1 MQIIRLFLL
10 LNICMIL
17 GLTAQNHT
25 KSEYHLLIGTYNNE
39 ENTNGIHVYKFDA
52 ENGEFKVSQPVT
64 KLANASYL
72 AISKDRK
79 NVYAV
84 SGGKVNSFAF
94 NSVSGMLKYLNSVPS
109 QGSCYVAVDSNK
121 KVVFAGNY
129 GGGNV
134 LSIHL
139 NADGSFAKE
148 KVQTIQHTG
157 SSINKERQES
167 PHVHSTMLSLDEK
180 YLMVPDLGTDR
191 VYQYKIDT
199 NQEEVLSPVDEPF
212 LSVKPG
218 GGPRHLAFHPNQ
230 KYAYLVLE
238 LTGSVMALDY
248 NNGKLKAKQ
257 TISMVKPDFKGRLS
271 GADIHVSPDGKF
283 LYASNRGDANEIAIF
298 SINKKGKL
306 KSVGQQSV
314 LGKTPRNFV
323 IDPTGK
329 FLLAAN
335 QDTNDIII
343 FNRDKNNGL
352 LAPTG
357 KKIEVDKPVCL
368 KFVEIGAKGTTSSQ
382 LNDKKM
388 IEEAIERFTIA
399 MVQPDSTILA
409 NLASDDLE
417 YVHSSGTV
425 RDKQG
430 FVDEFVKRWTNFTKA
445 EVTNQTI
452 KISGNNAIV
461 RHRLLADMNN
471 PDYPPKV
478 DIIILMVWRKEAGK
492 WKMLARQA
500 AKIPE

>member
-1 MQIIRLFLL
+1 MQKIKLFLL
-10 LNICMIL
+10 LNICIIL
-17 GLTAQNHT
+17 GLTAQTYT
-25 KSEYHLLIGTYNNE
+25 KSEYHLLIGTYDNE
-39 ENTNGIHVYKFDA
+39 ENNNGIHVYEFDTQ
-52 ENGEFKVSQPVT
+52 NGEFKIKQPIT
-64 KLANASYL
+64 RLANASYL
-72 AISKDRK
+72 AISQDKK
-79 NVYAV
+79 NVYAINGGNV
-84 SGGKVNSFAF
+84 NAFEFNAFSGELNF
-94 NSVSGMLKYLNSVPS
+94 LNSVAS

-139 NADGSFAKE
+139 NADGSFIKE
-148 KVQTIQHTG
+148 RVQTIQHIG
-157 SSINKERQES
+157 SSINTDRQES
-167 PHVHSTMLSLDEK
+167 PHVHSTMLSQDER
-180 YLMVPDLGTDR
+180 YLLVPDLGTDK
-191 VYQYKIDT
+191 VYQYSFDANKP
-199 NQEEVLSPVDEPF
+199 EALSPVDEPF
-212 LSVKPG
+212 LKVERG
-218 GGPRHLAFHPNQ
+218 GGPRHLAFHPNG

-248 NNGKLKAKQ
+248 NEGKLQEKQ
-257 TISMVKPDFKGRLS
+257 TISMVNSDFTGRLS

-298 SINKKGKL
+298 SIDKNGKL
-306 KSVGQQSV
+306 KSVGRQSV
-314 LGKTPRNFV
+314 LGKTPRNFA

-335 QDTNDIII
+335 QDSNNIII
-343 FNRDKNNGL
+343 FKRDADSGL
-352 LAPTG
+352 LTPTG

-368 KFVEIGAKGTTSSQ
+368 KFVEIGEKDTTK
-382 LNDKKM
+382 DRAM
-388 IEEAIERFTIA
+388 IESAIERFTLA
-399 MVQPDSTILA
+399 MVKPDSIVLA

-430 FVDEFVKRWTNFTKA
+430 FIDEFMKRWTNFTKA
-445 EVTNQTI
+445 EVFNQTI

-471 PDYPPKV
+471 PNYPPKV
-478 DIIILMVWRKEAGK
+478 DIIILMVWRKEAGE